1 MCFCGN
7 EYEDLV
13 ECMVRLLSPLAE
25 QGKTLI
31 QYQVNTR
38 LKYIKMTEKE
48 SKRKTKDT
56 WLVVEE
62 KCTIG

>member
-13 ECMVRLLSPLAE
+13 ECMVRLSPLAE
-25 QGKTLI
+25 QSKTLI

-56 WLVVEE
+56 WLVVED